1 MESLLLDLKQF
12 IDNEC
17 FDEDK
22 DFIYIDT
29 RINEEYWKDNLD
41 YTQRDM
47 LKEILNDLS
56 LTLEQA
62 FFKMVDYILENRS

>member
-1 MESLLLDLKQF
+1 MESLLVDLEQL

-29 RINEEYWKDNLD
+29 KINEEYWKDNLD
-41 YTQRDM
+41 YTQRAD
-47 LKEILNDLS
+47 LKNILNDLS

-62 FFKMVDYILENRS
+62 FHKMIDYILENRS